1 MKLRNLTN
9 VPTDRGVI
17 MDARTDVSD
26 TDLKLME
33 LLANIDVN
41 DFSPRTD
48 GPVMDFIKN
57 GPTQMVRRDALD
69 PQDLQVLDTLLGGLN
84 EKMLLNETR
93 QDGIQGSSAIQSRNA
108 DIQKP
113 LAKKQEQE
121 NWKPGML
128 KKDPETIARV
138 NAKYGPEIS
147 ASIDEKGQLSLF
159 GKGPD
164 PLEEKKQG
172 FDITTRMSAIESAAP
187 EAKEAM
193 LRQFQG
199 DLAEYQTKQIQGI
212 SAIAEQELGIP
223 ALREQLRQSEVL
235 DKQHPEYHKHPYD
248 SKETVFLRQRFTE
261 TQSRVGEYT
270 KQKALM
276 DPSFTRMTQ
285 VASSFMKNQER
296 LLTRAEDRA
305 AISQEK
311 IDMVTSD
318 LTDKNMDF
326 LKTIYG
332 DMDEKMLKEK
342 AYAMRMNKDPNVK
355 MLLAPDVTDTQ
366 YLTFGALGIAGA
378 QTYVIKK
385 QMDAGFSKEA
395 AEKDIEDIRK
405 LALDPI
411 GLAKEF
417 LKYNKGTEAEAFAAT
432 ITKSGIMKGA
442 TKDQQM
448 EQQKVNLATAI
459 QLINAKRQEE
469 PYKDTIQWAKDLP
482 GVEGIFKGNQPVSL
496 QEFLTKY
503 VMSVPKE
510 QRNEPYRLAK
520 EAFGNYI
527 KQRDK
532 GIIGTIEIAG
542 ALRRFDSAAISS
554 EVSPI
559 TSLYPNVTSVG
570 AVNLMPL
577 LTF

>member
-1 MKLRNLTN
+1 MN
-9 VPTDRGVI
+9 
-17 MDARTDVSD
+17 
-26 TDLKLME
+26 
-33 LLANIDVN
+33 NIED
-41 DFSPRTD
+41 
-48 GPVMDFIKN
+48 
-57 GPTQMVRRDALD
+57 
-69 PQDLQVLDTLLGGLN
+69 
-84 EKMLLNETR
+84 MLLK
-93 QDGIQGSSAIQSRNA
+93 QDGQGGFAINS
-108 DIQKP
+108 
-113 LAKKQEQE
+113 QEDLDAMLL
-121 NWKPGML
+121 KPGKMTIRDHTKIKEEKPIPL
-128 KKDPETIARV
+128 KKDPKTITRF
-138 NAKYGPEIS
+138 NAQNNPDFS
-147 ASIDEKGQLSLF
+147 ASVDENGQLSLF
-159 GKGPD
+159 GVGNSIEQK
-164 PLEEKKQG
+164 EKTG
-172 FDITTRMSAIESAAP
+172 FDMNARIAAIESAAP

-248 SKETVFLRQRFTE
+248 SKETAFLRQRLTE
-261 TQSRVGEYT
+261 TQSHVGEYT

-296 LLTRAEDRA
+296 LLMRAEDRA
-305 AISQEK
+305 TINKER
-311 IDMVTSD
+311 IDQVTAD

-332 DMDEKMLKEK
+332 DMDEETLKEK

-503 VMSVPKE
+503 VMSVPKDQQAE
-510 QRNEPYRLAK
+510 RHKLAQT
-520 EAFGNYI
+520 AFMAFV

-532 GIIGTIEIAG
+532 GIIGSADVAL
-542 ALRRFDSAAISS
+542 ALRKFDSAAISRMASMIDIYPPTDGLGYLGADLS
-554 EVSPI
+554 E
-559 TSLYPNVTSVG
+559 TLFMG
-570 AVNLMPL
+570 MR
-577 LTF
+577 